1 MMIWVYLLHLYAWSV
16 LNVSQILQNL
26 HFDGTDVWF
35 GIKILLFSFQ
45 THKMILN
52 LSLDF
57 VKAMRNYKLHKSS
70 LQCDHPVSSKKNP
83 AQNTLCSRFQ
93 ESLQKQLTPEPQNI
107 KLSLTKYWNKLL
119 LTIRKFCIQKNASLN
134 GPTTSYILLCVSSTS
149 CNLNNNR
156 KKTDLFVEKLNTFSM
171 SCEKHRESHFKT
183 QFAKKLA
190 NGRLK
195 ERKRFWLQEEKA
207 PSIERLKHP
216 SR

>member
-45 THKMILN
+45 TQKMILN

-93 ESLQKQLTPEPQNI
+93 ESLQKQLTPEPPKTANI
-107 KLSLTKYWNKLL
+107 KLSLTNIEN
-119 LTIRKFCIQKNASLN
+119 LTIRKFCVQKNASLN

-149 CNLNNNR
+149 CNLINNQKELTSSSMNLR
-156 KKTDLFVEKLNTFSM
+156 LQKRVIHIYKL
-171 SCEKHRESHFKT
+171 RD
-183 QFAKKLA
+183 
-190 NGRLK
+190 
-195 ERKRFWLQEEKA
+195 
-207 PSIERLKHP
+207 
-216 SR
+216 